1 VTSSDRRASRAD
13 AELARLDAEPL
24 DALADA
30 QRELLRFVGE
40 DDADVLAADDALAT
54 VRAAVEH
61 LRDA

>member
-1 VTSSDRRASRAD
+1 MTSSDRRASRAD